1 MSKYQSCAY
10 PLLKEASKQCD
21 YEVASD
27 EIASMLGYATHIVKH
42 IPELERLV
50 LMTYHLNGSI
60 RGKLA
65 VTDEDRNF
73 LESLYVQY
81 EEKVGRK
88 TQFVLP
94 QGSEG
99 ACFLHMLRSKAK
111 AVVRLAYAIEREEH
125 PVPELVL
132 DLWNML
138 SNVLFQMALYENL
151 MEGVQETVFVS
162 KSYGN

>member
-1 MSKYQSCAY
+1 MSKFQSCAY
-10 PLLKEASKQCD
+10 PFLKETSRQCD

-27 EIASMLGYATHIVKH
+27 ELASMLGYAMHVVKH
-42 IPELERLV
+42 ISELDRLV
-50 LMTYHLNGSI
+50 LMAYHLNGSI
-60 RGKLA
+60 RGKVA
-65 VTDEDRNF
+65 VTEEDKSF
-73 LESLYVQY
+73 LEALYVKY

-125 PVPELVL
+125 PVSELVL

-151 MEGVQETVFVS
+151 MEDVQETVFVS